1 MVEITYQ
8 MVLSTIQTIGI
19 LVGIIYYLFIMRNSQ
34 RNQELTLK
42 AQEHALETRQAQ
54 LFMEI
59 YNEYRNKEFQRNISS
74 IYNIWEW
81 EGYDD
86 FQEKY
91 GRSTNSEAY
100 SSFASVNSYFEG
112 MGLLVQRGYIDPQ
125 LVEDLLGGA
134 IIRYWE
140 RIRPL
145 TMERRER
152 RDWPELCEW
161 FEHLYDVIKTIR
173 DKNRTHD
180 LDR

>member
-1 MVEITYQ
+1 MIELSVIRDLVAIFGVIAGFTYY
-8 MVLSTIQTIGI
+8 VLT
-19 LVGIIYYLFIMRNSQ
+19 VRNAQ
-34 RNQELTLK
+34 RTRELSLK
-42 AQEHALETRQAQ
+42 AQEQALETRQAQ

-59 YNEYRNKEFQRNISS
+59 YNEYRDKEFQRNISS

-81 EGYDD
+81 DGYDD

-91 GRSTNSEAY
+91 GRSTNSDAY

-112 MGLLVQRGYIDPQ
+112 LGLLVQRGYIDPE
-125 LVEDLLGGA
+125 LVEDLLGGV

-152 RDWPELCEW
+152 RDWPELVEW
-161 FEHLYDVIKTIR
+161 LEYLYDVIKTIR
-173 DKNRTHD
+173 DKKRAELKT
-180 LDR
+180 